1 MYQTYG
7 VAKLFARRV
16 AVVIGFI
23 ALLPALPFVKQPGK
37 YSSVLFKMWLK
48 TSDKPVW
55 IAESEQVGRP
65 FI

>member
-1 MYQTYG
+1 MYQTYS
-7 VAKLFARRV
+7 VAKLIARRI
-16 AVVIGFI
+16 AVVLGFI
-23 ALLPALPFVKQPGK
+23 ALVPILPFIKQPAK